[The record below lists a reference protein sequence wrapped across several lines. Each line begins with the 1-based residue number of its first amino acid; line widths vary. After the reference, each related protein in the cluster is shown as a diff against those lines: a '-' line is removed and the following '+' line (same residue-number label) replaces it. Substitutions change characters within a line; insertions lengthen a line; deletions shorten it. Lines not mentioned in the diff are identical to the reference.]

1 MSDVVDQITIGLSKP
16 YFRKILKR
24 LRENNQENADI
35 ICKHI
40 LTEQAEF
47 NIKNST
53 KEGKIKILVW
63 LSNFFGDRKRYQD
76 MTKEDI
82 LAYLNKLRKPQ
93 DQGNGWINSYNNR
106 QMVFLKFFKWLYNQN
121 EPDLTKRVTPPCML
135 GVKRLTKRE
144 KTAYKP
150 SDIWDERDVSVFLK
164 YCPNKRDR
172 CYYAMAFDMSA
183 RPHEILSLRIKDI
196 KFCVT
201 DNNKQ
206 YVEVKIPDGKTG
218 SRVTVLI
225 DSIPYLKEWLLEHPH
240 SSNPNVYIFIIKNG
254 ARLTYDGLASRSK
267 YYEKNYYP
275 SLLSNTSSIQ
285 VEERDKSIIKN
296 LVTKPWNLYVW
307 RHSALTK
314 KSQFLTEAN
323 LRSHAGWTPSSKM
336 PQVYVH
342 LSGESNNAILE
353 KKGIITKEIKDKEN
367 SLNGVECPNCN
378 ERCKPNSKFCGA
390 WRMVLT
396 YDSYSE
402 VRNEDKQKIFK
413 LQNDIESLKVGINN
427 IMNLIQQNPVLAYI
441 KPEIIREK
449 IELNIQ

>member
-1 MSDVVDQITIGLSKP
+1 MSDLVDQITSGLSRP
-16 YFRKILKR
+16 YFRTILRK
-24 LRENNQENADI
+24 LRENNQENADT

-40 LTEQAEF
+40 LTEEAEF

-63 LSNFFGDRKRYQD
+63 LSNFYDDKKRYQD
-76 MTKEDI
+76 MTKEDV

-106 QMVFLKFFKWLYNQN
+106 QMVFLKFFKWLYNQD
-121 EPDLTKRVTPPCML
+121 EPDVTKRTTPYCMI
-135 GVKRLTKRE
+135 GVKRITKRE
-144 KTAYKP
+144 KTSYRP

-218 SRVTVLI
+218 SRITVLI

-240 SSNPNVYIFIIKNG
+240 SSNSDAYIFIIKNG
-254 ARLTYDGLASRSK
+254 ARLTYEGLASRST

-275 SLLSNTSSIQ
+275 SLLNKMSSIQ
-285 VEERDKSIIKN
+285 VEDRDKAIIKN
-296 LVTKPWNLYVW
+296 LITKPWNLYVW

-323 LRSHAGWTPSSKM
+323 LRSHAGWTASSKM

-353 KKGIITKEIKDKEN
+353 KYGIITRETKEKEN
-367 SLNGVECPNCN
+367 SLKGKECPNCS
-378 ERCKPNSKFCGA
+378 EMCKPNSKLCGIC
-390 WRMVLT
+390 RMVLT

-402 VRNEDKQKIFK
+402 VRKEDKQKIDRLENDMK
-413 LQNDIESLKVGINN
+413 LLKEG
-427 IMNLIQQNPVLAYI
+427 MNKMFLLIQQNPALVNI
-441 KPEIIREK
+441 KPEI
-449 IELNIQ
+449 LNQI

>member
-1 MSDVVDQITIGLSKP
+1 
-16 YFRKILKR
+16 
-24 LRENNQENADI
+24 
-35 ICKHI
+35 
-40 LTEQAEF
+40 
-47 NIKNST
+47 
-53 KEGKIKILVW
+53 
-63 LSNFFGDRKRYQD
+63 

-82 LAYLNKLRKPQ
+82 LAYLNNLRKPQ

-121 EPDLTKRVTPPCML
+121 EPDLTKRVTPPCMV
-135 GVKRLTKRE
+135 GIKRLSKRE
-144 KTAYKP
+144 KISYRP
-150 SDIWDERDVSVFLK
+150 SDIWNERDMSLFLK

-240 SSNPNVYIFIIKNG
+240 YSNPDAFIFIIKNG
-254 ARLTYDGLASRSK
+254 ARLTYEGLASRST
-267 YYEKNYYP
+267 YYEKTYYP
-275 SLLSNTSSIQ
+275 SLLNNTSSIE
-285 VEERDKSIIKN
+285 VEVADKAVIRN
-296 LVTKPWNLYVW
+296 LLTKPWNLYVL

-314 KSQFLTEAN
+314 KSQYLTEAN
-323 LRSHAGWTPSSKM
+323 LRSHAGWTASSKM
-336 PQVYVH
+336 PQVYIH

-353 KKGIITKEIKDKEN
+353 KYGIITKETKEKEN
-367 SLNGVECPNCN
+367 ILKARECPNCREIN
-378 ERCKPNSKFCGA
+378 KHESKFCN
-390 WRMVLT
+390 RCSMVLS

-402 VRNEDKQKIFK
+402 VRNEDKQKIDM
-413 LQNDIESLKVGINN
+413 LETDIKSLKEGITQ
-427 IMNLIQQNPVLAYI
+427 IFLLIQQNPLLVHV
-441 KPEIIREK
+441 KPEVLK
-449 IELNIQ
+449 KVN